1 MKASELKLKLIK
13 EYKKSLDKN
22 SKWFNSDLE
31 NYKEGLKGKS
41 SKDLQRMLDNIICLN
56 GGNKEF
62 NKKIVREINKLEK
75 AGMFDVSSLS
85 PRSY

>member
-1 MKASELKLKLIK
+1 MKASELKLKLIR

-41 SKDLQRMLDNIICLN
+41 SLQLKRMLDNIICLN
-56 GGNKEF
+56 GGNNEF
-62 NKKIVREINKLEK
+62 NKEIEKEINKLDK
-75 AGMFDVSSLS
+75 AGMFNTSNMN
-85 PRSY
+85 PRNY